1 MKKMRIRMTEGVDET
16 RLFSAS
22 IRGGARGFADAVAI
36 ESHSNEVVPTIKA
49 ISGAGLP
56 VIVEPHPDIGLRKE
70 CEDGKEV

>member
-36 ESHSNEVVPTIKA
+36 ESHSNDVSPTIKA
-49 ISGAGLP
+49 LTGFT

-70 CEDGKEV
+70 SEDGKEM